1 VSIPPE
7 RIFRGDNGIPLEI
20 DTDGARFAERV
31 QAGMIFI
38 DGIEVG
44 APTEAALR
52 DRRALSADGVMV
64 VVATISSQDGET
76 LVAHE
81 IVLRG
86 VPLAEDEAAF
96 TEDVRGAVDESLA
109 RAAENDVHEVD
120 LIEKTLHDDL
130 AEFVWRRLRR
140 RPMILPIVVEV

>member
-1 VSIPPE
+1 
-7 RIFRGDNGIPLEI
+7 
-20 DTDGARFAERV
+20 
-31 QAGMIFI
+31 
-38 DGIEVG
+38 
-44 APTEAALR
+44 
-52 DRRALSADGVMV
+52 
-64 VVATISSQDGET
+64 
-76 LVAHE
+76 
-81 IVLRG
+81 